1 MFFPKLRKRAKW
13 VFAFLALVFALS
25 FAFLGVGAG
34 GSGIGDYIS
43 QLFHTQQGTGTPS
56 IDAAKAKVD
65 KNPKDAAAQLELANA
80 YQVDNRT
87 DDAIASLEA
96 YKKLKPNDADALQQL
111 ASLYLIKA
119 TAAEQRAQDIQAS
132 GSGAFFDN
140 LLLDPSSKFGSAA
153 GPPQISGIEQ
163 QRIQKAY
170 SDATVEAAGAHSKE
184 AAIWKTLAAVEPDN
198 TSFLLELGRSSA
210 QSGDLDGGLAA
221 YKKFLVVS
229 PDDPNADRV
238 KQIIKEIEKQ
248 KKAQA
253 AAAAGTPTATTGG

>member
-43 QLFHTQQGTGTPS
+43 QLFHTQQSAGTPS

-80 YQVDNRT
+80 YQVENRT

-119 TAAEQRAQDIQAS
+119 NAAEQRAQDVQNS

-170 SDATVEAAGAHSKE
+170 SDAAVEAQAAHSQE
-184 AAIWKTLAAVEPDN
+184 AEIWTTLTALQPDN
-198 TSFLLELGRSSA
+198 TSFLQSLGLASA
-210 QSGDLDGGLAA
+210 QAGDLDAGIAA
-221 YKKFLVVS
+221 FKKFLAVS
-229 PDDPNADRV
+229 PDDPNADQV
-238 KQIIKEIEKQ
+238 KAFIKQLEKQ
-248 KKAQA
+248 KKAQ
-253 AAAAGTPTATTGG
+253 AAAGTPTATTGG